1 MNPIRPIAALLAA
14 TLLTAP
20 LAAQVG
26 VRASSATSQA
36 SEEQDAIIIRG
47 ERKKEIAKAL
57 RQMIQPTSKG
67 EQLARFEDKVCPMVI
82 GMPRDW
88 TAKMT
93 KMIRD
98 NIVAVGGKLEA
109 PGCKPNALAIFIDQP
124 NELIA
129 ALHEE
134 EPHLFDMTPRAFDTF
149 AKLPGPIW
157 SWHVTDMRD
166 RDGNQLAQGSMQ
178 GNDFAVVKQASAS
191 RLYTNIRQDMLA
203 GFVVVDRPKTV
214 GKSLRQI
221 ADLVTMHLLLDVK
234 PDAGSRDPGSIL
246 SLFAPRA
253 ENEALPA
260 RFSSFDKGALTGFYT
275 QRENNRTAR
284 QQQLN
289 IAGSIAKAEKAK
301 DNE

>member
-1 MNPIRPIAALLAA
+1 MIRPIAALLAA
-14 TLLTAP
+14 TLLSAP
-20 LAAQVG
+20 LGAQVG
-26 VRASSATSQA
+26 VRASSQTSQA

-47 ERKKEIAKAL
+47 EKKKEIAKAL
-57 RQMIQPTSKG
+57 RQMIQPTDRG

-93 KMIRD
+93 QMIRD
-98 NIVAVGGKLEA
+98 NIVAVGGKLEE

-124 NELIA
+124 TELIA

-134 EPHLFDMTPRAFDTF
+134 EPQLFNMSPRAFDNF
-149 AKLPGPIW
+149 ARLPGPIW
-157 SWHVTDMRD
+157 SWHVTDLRD
-166 RDGNQLAQGSMQ
+166 RDGNMVAQGSSG
-178 GNDFAVVKQASAS
+178 GNDFAVIKNAAAS
-191 RLYTNIRQDMLA
+191 RLYTNIREDMLG

-214 GKSLRQI
+214 GKTLRQI
-221 ADLVTMHLLLDVK
+221 ADVVTMHLLLDVK
-234 PDAGSRDPGSIL
+234 HDAGRRDKSSIL
-246 SLFAPRA
+246 SLFEPRGV
-253 ENEALPA
+253 NEALPA

-289 IAGSIAKAEKAK
+289 IAGAIAKAEKEK
-301 DNE
+301 GKE

>member
-1 MNPIRPIAALLAA
+1 MIRPIAALLAA
-14 TLLTAP
+14 TLLSAP
-20 LAAQVG
+20 LGAQVG
-26 VRASSATSQA
+26 VRASSQTSQA

-47 ERKKEIAKAL
+47 EKKKEIAKAL
-57 RQMIQPTSKG
+57 RQMIQPTDRG

-93 KMIRD
+93 QMIRD
-98 NIVAVGGKLEA
+98 NIVAVGGKLEE

-124 NELIA
+124 TELIA

-134 EPHLFDMTPRAFDTF
+134 EPQLFNMSPRAFDNF
-149 AKLPGPIW
+149 ARLPGPIW
-157 SWHVTDMRD
+157 SWHVTDLRD
-166 RDGNQLAQGSMQ
+166 RDGNMVAQGSSG
-178 GNDFAVVKQASAS
+178 GNDFAVIKNAAAS
-191 RLYTNIRQDMLA
+191 RLYTNIREDMLG

-214 GKSLRQI
+214 GKTLRQI
-221 ADLVTMHLLLDVK
+221 ADVVTMHLLLDVK
-234 PDAGSRDPGSIL
+234 HDAGRRDRSSIL
-246 SLFAPRA
+246 SLFEPRGA
-253 ENEALPA
+253 NEALPA

-289 IAGSIAKAEKAK
+289 IAGAIAKAEKEK
-301 DNE
+301 GKE